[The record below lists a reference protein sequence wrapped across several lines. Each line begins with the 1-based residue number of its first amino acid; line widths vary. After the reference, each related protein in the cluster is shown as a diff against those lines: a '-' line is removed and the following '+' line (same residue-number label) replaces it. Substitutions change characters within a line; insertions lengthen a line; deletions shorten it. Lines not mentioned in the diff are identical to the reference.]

1 MVQTAMGPLKSNC
14 TISSNITKYYFIKT
28 KQKTGRNWSIANGA
42 KGLVNGVKAGV
53 RGVGH
58 GVAAVGRGAYGVGHA
73 VVTTSAGDIANG
85 ASRLGNAVVRKSRAA
100 YNALEME
107 RVQKESALLEMQ
119 KKKCII
125 FL

>member
-14 TISSNITKYYFIKT
+14 RISSNITKYYFIKT
-28 KQKTGRNWSIANGA
+28 KQKTGRDWSVANGIKGAWNGA
-42 KGLVNGVKAGV
+42 K
-53 RGVGH
+53 
-58 GVAAVGRGAYGVGHA
+58 AVGSGAYHGAKAVGSGVYRAGSA
-73 VVTTSAGDIANG
+73 VANTSLGDVANAG
-85 ASRLGNAVVRKSRAA
+85 SRLGSAISRKSKAA

-107 RVQKESALLEMQ
+107 RVQKESALLEMR